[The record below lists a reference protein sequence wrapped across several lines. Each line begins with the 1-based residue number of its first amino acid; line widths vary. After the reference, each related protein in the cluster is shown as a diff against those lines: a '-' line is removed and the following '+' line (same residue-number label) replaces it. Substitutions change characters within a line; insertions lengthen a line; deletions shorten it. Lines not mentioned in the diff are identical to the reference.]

1 MTIFIKNL
9 SFYAILGILE
19 EERKKPQKI
28 VVSAK
33 ITYNYTDTYFINY
46 VQVSK
51 LIKSTIM
58 KGKFELIEEALEILL
73 GKIKENFP
81 KIDKIKLQISKPD
94 ILKDCEVGAKI
105 KKNFKK
111 N

>member
-1 MTIFIKNL
+1 LTIFIKDL
-9 SFYAILGILE
+9 SFYAVLGILE

-28 VVSAK
+28 IVNAK
-33 ITYNYTDTYFINY
+33 ITYYYTSAYFINY
-46 VQVSK
+46 TEVSK
-51 LIKSTIM
+51 LIKSTII
-58 KGKFELIEEALEILL
+58 KGKFELIEEALEKLL
-73 GKIKENFP
+73 KKIQENFP

-94 ILKDCEVGAKI
+94 ILQDCEVGAKI

>member
-1 MTIFIKNL
+1 LTIFIKDL

-19 EERKKPQKI
+19 HERKETQKI
-28 VVSAK
+28 VVNAK
-33 ITYNYTDTYFINY
+33 ITYYYTSDYFINY
-46 VQVSK
+46 AEVSK
-51 LIKSTIM
+51 LIKSTII
-58 KGKFELIEEALEILL
+58 KGKFELIEEALEKLL
-73 GKIKENFP
+73 KKIKENFP

-94 ILKDCEVGAKI
+94 ILQGCEVGAKI